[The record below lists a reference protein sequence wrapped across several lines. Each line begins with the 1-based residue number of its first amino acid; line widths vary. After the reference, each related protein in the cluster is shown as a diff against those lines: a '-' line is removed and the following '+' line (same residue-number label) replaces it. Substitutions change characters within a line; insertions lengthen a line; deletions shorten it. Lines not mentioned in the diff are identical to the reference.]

1 MDYSVTLQGHDL
13 EYIDDEHIYLI
24 DGRIVPS
31 ITGLLSVRFGR
42 KYENVNADVLR
53 RASEKGTAIHD
64 AIEQYCKYGT
74 ESDLP
79 EVRNFKFLS
88 NQYGFETVANE
99 LPVIL
104 CKDGEPISAGRLDMV
119 IVMDG
124 AYGLAD
130 IKRTS
135 VLDKEYLAYQLNLYR
150 IAFQQSYQK
159 DVSFLRGIHLRD
171 NVRKFVSLPINEAL
185 AWELVEEYFE
195 RSTDE

>member
-1 MDYSVTLQGHDL
+1 MTLQGHDL

-88 NQYGFETVANE
+88 N
-99 LPVIL
+99 
-104 CKDGEPISAGRLDMV
+104 SS
-119 IVMDG
+119 VMAAIDNPP
-124 AYGLAD
+124 
-130 IKRTS
+130 
-135 VLDKEYLAYQLNLYR
+135 QL
-150 IAFQQSYQK
+150 
-159 DVSFLRGIHLRD
+159 
-171 NVRKFVSLPINEAL
+171 
-185 AWELVEEYFE
+185 
-195 RSTDE
+195 